1 MLQTETTQS
10 AVNQWLSILG
20 ENQVILPGS
29 ALDLHLQNTSHFQA
43 PQVLAMLK
51 PQSLSELKQVISIAN
66 QFQTPVYTFSRGL
79 NWGLG
84 SKLPVQSGG
93 ALLDLSAMDNILE
106 INEQFHYAIIEPG
119 VSQGQLAAAIDKL
132 GYSLMVN
139 VTGSAPQS
147 SVLGNM
153 MERGSGFMAH
163 KINDLRGMEVL
174 LANGE
179 IIRSGFWHLP
189 ESKREI
195 HHFQFGLGADWRGL
209 FSQSNMGITTKVVV
223 NLYPKKEVQKMV
235 WCKVDQP
242 QLPRFVE
249 ITADLY
255 QRGYLH
261 STTHIGN
268 DKRMKIQHKN
278 ANHSTV
284 WTAMAMIQ
292 GSENYIRFL
301 ETEMAD
307 LLRPH
312 CQSMGFMNREEAEA
326 QDIGPVF
333 GCHIGQPTDYFVRA
347 MYQSEGA
354 HLDRAEWQIDHGK
367 YGMLCCLPII
377 PAKGADIQGAVD
389 VLDSIDRDFGIM
401 PAATL
406 NPLGDLYL
414 EAVINIYF
422 DRTDTESVEKA
433 HAANAEMHRR
443 FYGEGYRFYRF
454 DVETMKQ
461 YIDPADPHWQFIH
474 RLKEALDPNGVL
486 SPGRYEIGN
495 NG

>member
-1 MLQTETTQS
+1 MLQSEVAQS
-10 AVNQWLSILG
+10 AVNQWISILG
-20 ENQVILPGS
+20 EERVVLPGN
-29 ALDLHLQNTSHFQA
+29 DLNLLLQNTSHFEA
-43 PQVLAMLK
+43 PYVVALLN
-51 PQSLSELKQVISIAN
+51 PQNLSELKEILATAN
-66 QFQTPVYTFSRGL
+66 EFQTPVYSYSRGL

-84 SKLPVQSGG
+84 SKLPVQSGC
-93 ALLDLSAMDNILE
+93 ALLDLGAMDLILE
-106 INEQFHYAIIEPG
+106 INEQFHYAIVEPG
-119 VSQGQLAAAIDKL
+119 VTQGQLAEAIDKL
-132 GYSLMVN
+132 GYQLMLN

-147 SVLGNM
+147 SVLGNI

-163 KINDLRGMEVL
+163 KINDLRGMEVM

-179 IIRSGFWHLP
+179 TIRSGFWHLP

-195 HHFQFGLGADWRGL
+195 HHFPFGLGADWRGL
-209 FSQSNMGITTKVVV
+209 FSQSNLGITTKAVV
-223 NLYPKKEVQKMV
+223 NLYPKKEIQKMI

-242 QLPRFVE
+242 QLPGFVE

-261 STTHIGN
+261 SATHIGN
-268 DKRMKIQHKN
+268 DKRMKIENKN
-278 ANHSTV
+278 ENPSTI

-292 GSENYIRFL
+292 GSENYVRFL
-301 ETEMAD
+301 ETEIPD
-307 LLRPH
+307 LLTPH
-312 CQSMGFMNREEAEA
+312 CQSMGFMTREEAES

-354 HLDRAEWQIDHGK
+354 LLNRAEWQIDLGR

-377 PAKGADIQGAVD
+377 PAKGSDIQGAVD
-389 VLDSIDRDFGIM
+389 VLDGIDRDFGIM

-422 DRTDTESVEKA
+422 DRTNPESVEKA
-433 HAANAEMHRR
+433 HAANAEMYRR
-443 FYGEGYRFYRF
+443 FYADGYRFYRF
-454 DVETMKQ
+454 DVETMKK
-461 YIDPADPHWQFIH
+461 YIDAADPHWQFIH
-474 RLKEALDPNGVL
+474 TLKEALDPKGIL
-486 SPGRYEIGN
+486 SPGRYELGSLA
-495 NG
+495 